1 MSTMTQVAIRET
13 IISTN
18 PATGEKL
25 GELNCATPEEV
36 HEAVRRARQAQ
47 PAWQATPV
55 NERAAVLKRFQ
66 RRLSEQRERL
76 AMLISREAGKP
87 TVEALTTEIL
97 VVLDS
102 AEFCTRTA
110 HSFLRDEPVP
120 HGNLA
125 MKTKRGKLVREP
137 YGVIGIIAPW
147 NYPFSTPA
155 NETLAALILGNAVVL
170 KPSEFTPLIALEL
183 QKLLVAAGL
192 DPNLM
197 QVVTGAGA
205 VGGALLESDIDKVI
219 FTGSVAT
226 GKRVAEAAAK
236 RLLPAVLELGGK
248 DPMIVLDDADLD
260 VASSGAVWASMMNAG
275 QTCLSVERCY
285 VQRSVYDKFIELCRQ
300 KIEKLRVGEGL
311 GSEVEMGPLIHERQ
325 LRTVEDHVNDAVAR
339 GARLLAGGRRMT
351 ELGPNFYAPTLLA
364 DVTREMRVIQEETF
378 GPVLPVAPFE
388 TDDDAIRLA
397 NDSEFGLAASV
408 WTRNRKRGEAIAA
421 RIKAGTVLIN
431 DAISGFGIA
440 EAPHGG
446 FKQSGIGRTHGKLGM
461 AEMVQ
466 VKYVDVDLLPHMPKV
481 WWYGY
486 GVAFQRQMSG
496 FLDMLFGSGL
506 MIRVK
511 GALGATGALRRRN
524 RI

>member
-1 MSTMTQVAIRET
+1 MSPITEVATQNI

-25 GELNCATPEEV
+25 AELVCATPEEV
-36 HEAVRRARQAQ
+36 HDAVRRARQAQ
-47 PAWQATPV
+47 PAWQALPV
-55 NERAAVLKRFQ
+55 AGRVAVLKRFQ
-66 RRLSEQRERL
+66 RKLSEQRERVATL
-76 AMLISREAGKP
+76 VSREAGKP

-97 VVLDS
+97 VVLDA
-102 AEFCTRTA
+102 AEFCIRTA
-110 HSFLRDEPVP
+110 HSFLRDEALP

-147 NYPFSTPA
+147 NYPFSLPA
-155 NETLAALILGNAVVL
+155 TETLAALVMGNAVVL
-170 KPSEFTPLIALEL
+170 KPSEMTPLIALEL
-183 QKLLVAAGL
+183 QKLLLASGL

-197 QVVTGAGA
+197 QVVIGAGA
-205 VGGALLESDIDKVI
+205 VGGALLESDIDKVV

-226 GKRVAEAAAK
+226 GKRVAESAAR

-248 DPMIVLDDADLD
+248 DPMIVLEDADLD
-260 VASSGAVWASMMNAG
+260 VASSGAVWGSMVNAG

-285 VQRSVYDKFIELCRQ
+285 VQCGVYERFLELCRQ

-311 GSEVEMGPLIHERQ
+311 GSEVEMGPLINERQ
-325 LRTVEDHVNDAVAR
+325 LRTVEDHVNDAIAR

-351 ELGPNFYAPTLLA
+351 ELGPNFFAPTLLA
-364 DVTREMRVIQEETF
+364 DVTHGMRIMREETF
-378 GPVLPVAPFE
+378 GPALPVAAFD
-388 TDDDAIRLA
+388 TDDDAVALA

-408 WTRNRKRGEAIAA
+408 WTGNRKRGEAIAA
-421 RIKAGTVLIN
+421 RIKAGTVMIN

-446 FKQSGIGRTHGKLGM
+446 FKQSGIGRTHGKLGL

-466 VKYVDVDLLPHMPKV
+466 VKYVGVDLLPHMPKV

-486 GVAFQRQMSG
+486 GVSFQRQVSA
-496 FLDMLFGSGL
+496 FIEMLFGSTLGAR
-506 MIRVK
+506 IK
-511 GALGATGALRRRN
+511 GALGAMGALRRSN

>member
-1 MSTMTQVAIRET
+1 MSPITEVATQNI

-25 GELNCATPEEV
+25 AELVCATPEEV
-36 HEAVRRARQAQ
+36 HDVVRRARQAQ
-47 PAWQATPV
+47 PAWQALPV
-55 NERAAVLKRFQ
+55 AGRVAVLKRFQ
-66 RRLSEQRERL
+66 RQLSEQRERVATL
-76 AMLISREAGKP
+76 VSREAGKP

-97 VVLDS
+97 VVLDA
-102 AEFCTRTA
+102 AEFCIRTA
-110 HSFLRDEPVP
+110 HSFLRDEALP

-147 NYPFSTPA
+147 NYPFSLPA
-155 NETLAALILGNAVVL
+155 TETLAALVMGNAVVL
-170 KPSEFTPLIALEL
+170 KPSEMTPLIALEL
-183 QKLLVAAGL
+183 QKLLLASGL

-197 QVVTGAGA
+197 QVVIGAGA
-205 VGGALLESDIDKVI
+205 VGGALLESDIDKVV

-226 GKRVAEAAAK
+226 GKRVAESAAR

-248 DPMIVLDDADLD
+248 DPMIVLEDADLD
-260 VASSGAVWASMMNAG
+260 VASSGAVWGSMVNAG

-285 VQRSVYDKFIELCRQ
+285 VQCGVYERFLELCRQ

-311 GSEVEMGPLIHERQ
+311 GSEVEMGPLINERQ
-325 LRTVEDHVNDAVAR
+325 LRTVEDHVNDAIAR

-351 ELGPNFYAPTLLA
+351 ELGPNFFAPTLLA
-364 DVTREMRVIQEETF
+364 DVTHGMRIMREETF
-378 GPVLPVAPFE
+378 GPALPVAAFD
-388 TDDDAIRLA
+388 TDDDAVALA

-408 WTRNRKRGEAIAA
+408 WTGNRKRGEAIAA
-421 RIKAGTVLIN
+421 RIKAGTVMIN

-446 FKQSGIGRTHGKLGM
+446 FKQSGIGRTHGKLGL

-466 VKYVDVDLLPHMPKV
+466 VKYVGVDLLPHMPKV

-486 GVAFQRQMSG
+486 GVNFQRQMSA
-496 FLDMLFGSGL
+496 FIEMLFGSTLGAR
-506 MIRVK
+506 IK
-511 GALGATGALRRRN
+511 GALGAMGALRRSN